1 MVKKGVS
8 FSGKTRPHLDTKGL
22 SRGGFAVHMLG
33 QIFNSNIMTEWDRR
47 ILAAQGY
54 VELGLHEEAQAEL
67 AALPVG
73 FDERVDVIEL
83 TLLCQMHEHRWAEG
97 LLLAQK
103 LCHLEPDQ
111 PGGFIHAAFCLHE
124 LGRTHE
130 ALDLLSCGPA
140 TLRTKPVYYYNLG
153 CYLARLGQEEK
164 ALQLLKQSFEMDGDL
179 RRDARHDPDLL
190 GLRQKLE
197 TI

>member
-1 MVKKGVS
+1 
-8 FSGKTRPHLDTKGL
+8 
-22 SRGGFAVHMLG
+22 
-33 QIFNSNIMTEWDRR
+33 MTEWDRR
-47 ILAAQGY
+47 IMAAQGY
-54 VELGLHEEAQAEL
+54 VELGLHEEAQVEL
-67 AALPVG
+67 SALPAALA
-73 FDERVDVIEL
+73 ERVDVIEL
-83 TLLCQMHEHRWAEG
+83 TLLCQMHDHRWAEG
-97 LLLAQK
+97 LVLAQR
-103 LCHLEPDQ
+103 LCLLEPDQ

-124 LGRTHE
+124 LGRTAE

-179 RRDARHDPDLL
+179 RRDARRDPDLH

>member
-1 MVKKGVS
+1 
-8 FSGKTRPHLDTKGL
+8 
-22 SRGGFAVHMLG
+22 
-33 QIFNSNIMTEWDRR
+33 MTEWDRR
-47 ILAAQGY
+47 ITAAQGY
-54 VELGLHEEAQAEL
+54 VELGLHEEARAEL
-67 AALPVG
+67 AALPA
-73 FDERVDVIEL
+73 DLHDRVDVIEL
-83 TLLCQMHEHRWAEG
+83 TLLCHMHDQRWVEA
-97 LLLAQK
+97 LALAQM
-103 LCHLEPDQ
+103 LCRVEPDQ

-124 LGRTHE
+124 LGRTSE
-130 ALDLLSCGPA
+130 ALDVLARGPA

-179 RRDARHDPDLL
+179 RRDARHDPDLH